1 MNLAEL
7 IRAARMD
14 QKLSQKALG
23 KLISTAAK
31 PNGVWSTYIGQ
42 IEKGDKIP
50 SDDVCVELA
59 RILDLERDLV
69 LLTAFR
75 DRAEGREARALFDRL
90 LEATNGRPAE
100 FDDPEIRTL
109 VRRCKPWLQSLAQIR
124 QAHKGREKDIGGLL
138 SGLASLDKKQWEAAK
153 LLFTRFADPFE
164 DSSA

>member
-69 LLTAFR
+69 LETHVVAKDHCIEVEPKPDAVPYLRTKRDKMGHLLTK
-75 DRAEGREARALFDRL
+75 
-90 LEATNGRPAE
+90 
-100 FDDPEIRTL
+100 I
-109 VRRCKPWLQSLAQIR
+109 
-124 QAHKGREKDIGGLL
+124 
-138 SGLASLDKKQWEAAK
+138 
-153 LLFTRFADPFE
+153 
-164 DSSA
+164 

>member
-59 RILDLERDLV
+59 RILHRSPPSSPPRPSMHAPVILHYMPDFDHMWYTNDHMPGLHHIY
-69 LLTAFR
+69 
-75 DRAEGREARALFDRL
+75 ARYP
-90 LEATNGRPAE
+90 N
-100 FDDPEIRTL
+100 
-109 VRRCKPWLQSLAQIR
+109 
-124 QAHKGREKDIGGLL
+124 
-138 SGLASLDKKQWEAAK
+138 
-153 LLFTRFADPFE
+153 
-164 DSSA
+164 

>member
-90 LEATNGRPAE
+90 LEATNGRPTE

-109 VRRCKPWLQSLAQIR
+109 VRRCKPWLQSLVQIR

>member
-1 MNLAEL
+1 MNLAEV
-7 IRAARMD
+7 IRAARMN

-59 RILDLERDLV
+59 RILYLERDLV

-90 LEATNGRPAE
+90 LEATNGRPTE

-109 VRRCKPWLQSLAQIR
+109 VRRCKPWLQALAQIR